1 MGGIDVVF
9 THRAMREVPIRQFA
23 VMSCSENLKITLC
36 VCVPD
41 NSEKSFSKKEKS
53 EAPGETE

>member
-1 MGGIDVVF
+1 
-9 THRAMREVPIRQFA
+9 MREVPIRQFA
-23 VMSCSENLKITLC
+23 VMSCSENLKIMLC